1 MNFAKA
7 DEIMRAAVESRAF
20 PAAVLREA
28 VAARFAH
35 KKPGLLEMNMRAF
48 DAGRE
53 RAAAL
58 VGQACVPA

>member
-1 MNFAKA
+1 
-7 DEIMRAAVESRAF
+7 
-20 PAAVLREA
+20 

-35 KKPGLLEMNMRAF
+35 KKPGLLDMNMRAF

-58 VGQACVPA
+58 TGQGCVAA